1 MRQSIGNQFFRD
13 SVDNSRQQPES
24 MRKTFWIGL
33 AIILVVAVS
42 AVVWTYWASSVRER
56 EFEANL
62 GKRLELLAGSQ
73 VQLVEA
79 LLETSIEQANRVIN
93 AEVFKLYA
101 AEVDL
106 IEDDVSWLV
115 AGNLPGKEPLKG
127 NLSDLSEQLPM
138 MQNLLIEFTRI
149 SGFVAGRVVNRNG
162 TVFISTDAATTPL
175 RSGQA
180 EHVKT
185 ALQSAKPTFGAIRY
199 QESGLVLDTF
209 LPIFPPEASGLEQKP
224 VAVLLLTKVVG
235 KHFDE
240 IRNSSLL
247 EKGEQIRWIQKIDIK
262 YEEIVP
268 WLPGQM
274 QVLSGGVSLEVDEGL
289 TFASR
294 SSLGGDRRVYSRAMT
309 IPGPSWWVV
318 VEADYSIVR
327 ETLRGER
334 RSMLSIA
341 GLLVLI
347 FAVTFGAVWAA
358 LVSQQDRRVAHH
370 FKRLAAEIESQ
381 RQLLDQINNNIADYI
396 SLKDLKGHYQYVNPA
411 FAKAVGREPQEIVGL
426 DAEAVFGFDTAKR
439 LEHSEQQVLA
449 GSGPV
454 TFEETVFLQSSQH
467 HLLISKAPI
476 RDSDGKVSGIVSVS
490 RDITSMVEVQK
501 RQEQA
506 THKTVEALVRA
517 IELTDPYLAGH
528 SRLVSALGVEV
539 AKALNAS
546 NVDTATV
553 ETAAHLSQVG
563 KLFVDRKLLSKV
575 DPLTAEEKREMESH
589 VDHAAKVLK
598 GIDFG
603 LPIFEAIYQMNE
615 HLNGTGYPKQL
626 TGDAIELPARIL
638 GVVNSFC
645 AMVEPRSYRAAR
657 PVEEALDIIT
667 SEKDGYDEQ
676 VIAALG
682 EVVNSAIGEKLLVRH
697 MES

>member
-1 MRQSIGNQFFRD
+1 MRQSIGSHFFKT
-13 SVDNSRQQPES
+13 SVADGRQQPES

-42 AVVWTYWASSVRER
+42 AVVWTYWASGMRER

-62 GKRLELLAGSQ
+62 QKRLELLAGSQ
-73 VQLVEA
+73 VQLA
-79 LLETSIEQANRVIN
+79 DSLLETASEQASRIIN

-106 IEDDVSWLV
+106 IEDDVSRLV
-115 AGNLPGKEPLKG
+115 AGSLPGEEPLAG
-127 NLSDLSEQLPM
+127 GLSDLSGQLPM
-138 MQNLLIEFTRI
+138 MQSLLIEFTRI
-149 SGFVAGRVVNRNG
+149 SGFVAGRVINRNG
-162 TVFISTDAATTPL
+162 TVYISTDAATTPL
-175 RSGQA
+175 RTDQGRYVQETLKSA
-180 EHVKT
+180 E
-185 ALQSAKPTFGAIRY
+185 PTFGAIRY
-199 QESGLVLDTF
+199 QESGLVLDSF
-209 LPIFPPEASGLEQKP
+209 MPIFPPEASGLEQKP

-235 KHFDE
+235 KRIDE
-240 IRNSSLL
+240 IMNSSLL
-247 EKGEQIRWIQKIDIK
+247 EKGERVRWIQQRSGK

-268 WLPGQM
+268 WVPGQK
-274 QVLSGGVSLEVDEGL
+274 QVLSGGIPLEQEEGL
-289 TFASR
+289 GFATR
-294 SSLGGDRRVYSRAMT
+294 PSLGSDRLVYSRAL
-309 IPGPSWWVV
+309 PVSGPLWWVV
-318 VEADYSIVR
+318 IEADYDIVR
-327 ETLRGER
+327 EVLRGER

-347 FAVTFGAVWAA
+347 FAVTFGAVWTI
-358 LVSQQDRRVAHH
+358 LVSQQDRRVAQH
-370 FKRLAAEIESQ
+370 FQRLAAEIESQ

-411 FAKAVGREPQEIVGL
+411 FAKAVGREPEEIVGL
-426 DAEAVFGFDTAKR
+426 DTEAVFGYDTAKR
-439 LEHSEQQVLA
+439 LEHWEQQVLA
-449 GSGPV
+449 DSGPV
-454 TFEETVFLQSSQH
+454 TFEESIFLQSRQH
-467 HLLISKAPI
+467 HLQLSKAPI
-476 RDSDGKVSGIVSVS
+476 KDSDGKVIGIVSVA
-490 RDITSMVEVQK
+490 RDVTAIVEVQK

-506 THKTVEALVRA
+506 MHKTVEALVRA

-528 SRLVSALGVEV
+528 SRLLSALGVEV
-539 AKALNAS
+539 AKAMNAS

-563 KLFVDRKLLSKV
+563 KLFVDRRLLNKS

-589 VDHAAKVLK
+589 VEHAAKVLK

-615 HLNGTGYPKQL
+615 NLDGTGYPNQL
-626 TGDAIELPARIL
+626 KGEAVELPARIL

-657 PVEEALDIIT
+657 KVSEALEIIM
-667 SEKDGYDEQ
+667 SEKDGYDDK

-682 EVVNSAIGEKLLVRH
+682 EVVNSAIGEKLLARH
-697 MES
+697 MDS